1 MNKQAGVK
9 FYWRKDQD
17 PNQYRSYRSE
27 VSSGDKRSID
37 EICQQELK
45 NAVCITWKE
54 QGALDKNSLLKTT
67 IRTMGYAR
75 SSTALLAAAERG
87 LKYGRKTG
95 EIVQDAKQRFVLRD

>member
-45 NAVCITWKE
+45 MLS
-54 QGALDKNSLLKTT
+54 ALH
-67 IRTMGYAR
+67 
-75 SSTALLAAAERG
+75 
-87 LKYGRKTG
+87 
-95 EIVQDAKQRFVLRD
+95 